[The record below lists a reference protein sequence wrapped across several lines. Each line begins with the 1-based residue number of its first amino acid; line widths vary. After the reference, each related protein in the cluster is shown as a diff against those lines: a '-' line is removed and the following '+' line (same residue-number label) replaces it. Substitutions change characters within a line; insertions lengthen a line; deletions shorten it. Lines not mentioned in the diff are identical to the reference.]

1 MEKSPGLTDLQHGPW
16 AFILSSTYAQLTH
29 SLDPMLTPKQK
40 AVLDYIQDFSGEN
53 GYAPSQQEIAK
64 HFGYKSLGTVQNYL
78 IRLERHGFLR
88 KAWNAKRGMEVLRDR
103 QFEESGNVL
112 GSSTTT
118 SSSPEGSL
126 IPFRNKKKDAVPT
139 PLPLSALASLP
150 STSVFLP
157 LLGRVAAGLPIEY
170 AEYDQTVEIPLS
182 LFSRPSATSHRE
194 RFAENHYV
202 LRVKGDSMIGD
213 GILEGD
219 YVVIEKRES
228 ANQGETVVAMIGTEA
243 TIKRFY
249 KKKTPGGSQIELRA
263 ANPAFAPILIDSLTE
278 TRDFRIEGVMVGLI
292 RKL

>member
-1 MEKSPGLTDLQHGPW
+1 
-16 AFILSSTYAQLTH
+16 
-29 SLDPMLTPKQK
+29 MLTPKQK
-40 AVLDYIQDFSGEN
+40 AILDYIQGFSGEN

-64 HFGYKSLGTVQNYL
+64 HFGFKSLGTVQNYL

-103 QFEESGNVL
+103 QFEESGAPFL

-118 SSSPEGSL
+118 PFTSNEGRSL
-126 IPFRNKKKDAVPT
+126 IPLSMKRKLEAVPPPLT
-139 PLPLSALASLP
+139 PADP
-150 STSVFLP
+150 SVVALP

-170 AEYDQTVEIPLS
+170 AEYDQTVEVPLS
-182 LFSRPSATSHRE
+182 LFSRPTTKSHRE

-219 YVVIEKRES
+219 YVIVEKRS
-228 ANQGETVVAMIGTEA
+228 TATAGETVVAMIGTEA

-249 KKKTPGGSQIELRA
+249 KKKTSTGTQIELRA
-263 ANPAFAPILIDSLTE
+263 ANPNYEPILIDSLTE

>member
-1 MEKSPGLTDLQHGPW
+1 
-16 AFILSSTYAQLTH
+16 
-29 SLDPMLTPKQK
+29 MLTPKQK
-40 AVLDYIQDFSGEN
+40 AVLDYIQGFSGEN

-64 HFGYKSLGTVQNYL
+64 HFGFKSLGTVQNYL

-103 QFEESGNVL
+103 QFEESGAPFL
-112 GSSTTT
+112 GTSTTT
-118 SSSPEGSL
+118 PFTSNEGRSL
-126 IPFRNKKKDAVPT
+126 IPLSAKRKSEVVPPLSLT
-139 PLPLSALASLP
+139 PLTPADP
-150 STSVFLP
+150 SVVALP

-170 AEYDQTVEIPLS
+170 AEYDQTVEVPLS
-182 LFSRPSATSHRE
+182 LFGRPAAPSHRE
-194 RFAENHYV
+194 RFAANHFV

-213 GILEGD
+213 GILDGD
-219 YVVIEKRES
+219 YVIIEKRAT

-249 KKKTPGGSQIELRA
+249 KKRIGGGSQIELRA
-263 ANPAFAPILIDSLTE
+263 ANPNYDPILIDSLTE

>member
-1 MEKSPGLTDLQHGPW
+1 
-16 AFILSSTYAQLTH
+16 
-29 SLDPMLTPKQK
+29 MLTPKQK
-40 AVLDYIQDFSGEN
+40 AILDYIQGFSGEN
-53 GYAPSQQEIAK
+53 GFAPSQQEIAK
-64 HFGYKSLGTVQNYL
+64 HFGFKSLGTVQNYL

-103 QFEESGNVL
+103 QFEESGIPFL

-118 SSSPEGSL
+118 PFNSHEKRSL
-126 IPFRNKKKDAVPT
+126 IPSLSNMRTKKMEAVPP
-139 PLPLSALASLP
+139 PLTADP
-150 STSVFLP
+150 SVVALP

-170 AEYDQTVEIPLS
+170 AEYDQTVEVPLS
-182 LFSRPSATSHRE
+182 LFSRPSSTSHRD

-219 YVVIEKRES
+219 YVIIEKR
-228 ANQGETVVAMIGTEA
+228 ATATIGETVVAMIGTEA

-249 KKKTPGGSQIELRA
+249 RKKTSTGTQIELRA
-263 ANPAFAPILIDSLTE
+263 ANPNYEPILIDSLTE